1 MRAKPTYHL
10 SPWGGESQPRK
21 ADRMSRHS
29 RSTVLGLVV
38 LGLVLVAGPVFA
50 ANLFTV
56 NETASTGITGSKLF
70 VPTFISSGDS
80 TGIGGT
86 WTTGGIFIPYLG
98 TMTPCAAAIG
108 TTNTVQGCARWGTA
122 SIQAWATGLY
132 FDPRFGTPFI
142 PPSGDHH
149 RTGYRMLM
157 QPSFS
162 GGQWLSGFAPLGP
175 RFPFF
180 PSLGQS
186 GAGGDVGLALAN
198 ASQESGLNSIL
209 ELADAHGEPLTT
221 GKFPRYWPHAREA
234 WVDTIVVKYTAGG
247 TGALNFSQN
256 LRSQV
261 GFSREATKVRWR
273 AMNNMDGEFS
283 LDQDGLTTT
292 VNASNGC
299 NGGDWCEFYVT
310 TDGAGNVHLFVV
322 KNADGNTDT
331 PDGTPIEIT
340 QSTRLNT
347 KDGIFN
353 GGLVLKNVGLSNLE
367 KLPILIDDRLSQTDD
382 DPSGEPM
389 TLMSQF
395 RVYSGPNVHSEEG
408 KDPYA
413 WVICGTRGANY
424 GEHLCDNV
432 GGAIDAPVVGV
443 NHNEMAIVYNSNF
456 PGLLGDSVLRRYGR
470 DLNPNLSGSAS
481 PGGDPNQI
489 TALYIAC
496 GAGGAGC
503 VSNPGLD
510 GFYGSVDDGTIYYLE
525 AQENGLRG
533 WVRDSNKHTFGFLG
547 ADDDG
552 THNSISPA
560 NFGLTQLV
568 EQATEGFLLS
578 CLGCNPHSLP
588 LSPETITYTFDW
600 PGVPPIANPGH
611 GPVGTTV
618 FTVAP

>member
-1 MRAKPTYHL
+1 
-10 SPWGGESQPRK
+10 
-21 ADRMSRHS
+21 MSRHS
-29 RSTVLGLVV
+29 RSTVLGLAI

-56 NETASTGITGSKLF
+56 NETSSTGVTGSKLF

-86 WTTGGIFIPYLG
+86 FTTGGIFIPYLG

-108 TTNTVQGCARWGTA
+108 TTNTVIGCSRWGTA

-180 PSLGQS
+180 PSLGQA
-186 GAGGDVGLALAN
+186 GPGGDVGLALAD
-198 ASQESGLNSIL
+198 ASAQSGLNGIL
-209 ELADAHGEPLTT
+209 LLADAHGETLTS

-247 TGALNFSQN
+247 TTGQGASFAQN

-292 VNASNGC
+292 QNRSNGC
-299 NGGDWCEFYVT
+299 NGDWCEFYVT
-310 TDGAGNVHLFVV
+310 EDSSGTHLWVV
-322 KNADGNTDT
+322 KGADGNTDT
-331 PDGTPIEIT
+331 VEGTPVEIT

-347 KDGIFN
+347 KDALFN
-353 GGLVLKNVGLSNLE
+353 GGYVLKNVGLNDLE
-367 KLPILIDDRLSQTDD
+367 KLPALIDQRLSQSDTAG
-382 DPSGEPM
+382 PAQ

-395 RVYSGPNVHSEEG
+395 RVYSGPNVHNEEG
-408 KDPYA
+408 ADPYA

-424 GEHLCDNV
+424 GEHLCDNA
-432 GGAIDAPVVGV
+432 GGAIDSPGG
-443 NHNEMAIVYNSNF
+443 NEIAIVFSNV
-456 PGLLGDSVLRRYGR
+456 PNILGASVLQRMGR
-470 DLNPNLSGSAS
+470 DLNPALIGAAS
-481 PGGDPNQI
+481 PGPGGDPTQV
-489 TALYIAC
+489 TGAYVAC
-496 GAGGAGC
+496 GTAGAGC
-503 VSNPGLD
+503 VSNPGPD
-510 GFYGSVDDGTIYYLE
+510 GFYGSVDDGTIFYLE

-533 WVRDSNKHTFGFLG
+533 WVRDSNKHTFSFLG

-552 THNSISPA
+552 THNGISPA

-578 CLGCNPHSLP
+578 CLGCNPHRLP

-600 PGVPPIANPGH
+600 PGVPVLASPGH
-611 GPVGTTV
+611 APVGSTV